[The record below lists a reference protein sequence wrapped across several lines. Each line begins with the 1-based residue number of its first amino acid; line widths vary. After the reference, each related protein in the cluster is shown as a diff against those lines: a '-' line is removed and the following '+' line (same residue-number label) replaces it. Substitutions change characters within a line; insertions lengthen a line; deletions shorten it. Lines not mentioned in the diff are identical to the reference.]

1 LLHEEG
7 NKFLSNRASN
17 QQPIIEET
25 HPSDIPAKNFKK
37 LNSENLFDSSF
48 SASNTP
54 TLKSNSSHRKISLQP
69 INPQQNSPRSTNHS
83 PVDLFSNVNKYKKGN
98 FPFSSQ
104 SSPQS
109 NFSPKTVT
117 YSSKL
122 TNKATLFDYMVTPI
136 KSPTCKSA
144 DTPAI
149 ISDFKNRFQ
158 QHQQQ
163 LMQNYALNQQQQHV
177 NDKSPLKLQTEQIQE
192 EEYVVIDKKD
202 LDECKKMQFLNLGTT
217 IKESL
222 SEEEMSRLSVLAK
235 FYSELILSNLFAVK
249 YFSYF
254 LLMIF
259 FC

>member
-1 LLHEEG
+1 
-7 NKFLSNRASN
+7 LSNRASN

-25 HPSDIPAKNFKK
+25 HPSEIPAKNFKK

-69 INPQQNSPRSTNHS
+69 INPQQNSPKSINNS
-83 PVDLFSNVNKYKKGN
+83 PIDIFSYVNKHKKGN
-98 FPFSSQ
+98 FSLSSQ

-122 TNKATLFDYMVTPI
+122 TNKATLFDYMATPI
-136 KSPTCKSA
+136 KSPTLKSS

-158 QHQQQ
+158 QHQMQ
-163 LMQNYALNQQQQHV
+163 LMQNSTINQQQQQP
-177 NDKSPLKLQTEQIQE
+177 NLLDNSPLKFHPEQKVE

-202 LDECKKMQFLNLGTT
+202 LDECKKMQFLNLGTH

-222 SEEEMSRLSVLAK
+222 SKDEMSRLSLLAK
-235 FYSELILSNLFAVK
+235 FYSELILSKNL
-249 YFSYF
+249 
-254 LLMIF
+254 
-259 FC
+259 

>member
-1 LLHEEG
+1 
-7 NKFLSNRASN
+7 
-17 QQPIIEET
+17 
-25 HPSDIPAKNFKK
+25 
-37 LNSENLFDSSF
+37 
-48 SASNTP
+48 
-54 TLKSNSSHRKISLQP
+54 
-69 INPQQNSPRSTNHS
+69 
-83 PVDLFSNVNKYKKGN
+83 
-98 FPFSSQ
+98 
-104 SSPQS
+104 
-109 NFSPKTVT
+109 
-117 YSSKL
+117 
-122 TNKATLFDYMVTPI
+122 MVTPI

-163 LMQNYALNQQQQHV
+163 LMQNYALTQQQQHV

-249 YFSYF
+249 YF
-254 LLMIF
+254 
-259 FC
+259 

>member
-1 LLHEEG
+1 M
-7 NKFLSNRASN
+7 SNRASN
-17 QQPIIEET
+17 PQSIIEET
-25 HPSDIPAKNFKK
+25 HPSEIPSKNFKK
-37 LNSENLFDSSF
+37 PNSENLFDSSF

-54 TLKSNSSHRKISLQP
+54 TIKSNSSHRKISLQP

-83 PVDLFSNVNKYKKGN
+83 PIDLFCNVNKHKKGN
-98 FPFSSQ
+98 FSISSH

-122 TNKATLFDYMVTPI
+122 TNKCTLFDYIATPI
-136 KSPTCKSA
+136 KSPTCKSN

-158 QHQQQ
+158 QHQMQ
-163 LMQNYALNQQQQHV
+163 LIQNNAISQQQQQSHV
-177 NDKSPLKLQTEQIQE
+177 TENSPLKTQPEQMQE

-202 LDECKKMQFLNLGTT
+202 LDECKRMQFSNLGTQ

-222 SEEEMSRLSVLAK
+222 SQDEMNSLSLLAS
-235 FYSELILSNLFAVK
+235 FYSELILSKLNLDLNFT
-249 YFSYF
+249 
-254 LLMIF
+254 LIF
-259 FC
+259 